1 MPVGATVA
9 VAGAGLASGAMSSSA
24 AKSAAKTQSA
34 AADRAADLQNQQ
46 FQQLLQLQ
54 MPGYQRGEQAASVYM
69 QALGLPSMTAGG
81 SSPSYSGGSGLMT
94 GGAGG
99 GTDWNG
105 YLQAN
110 PDVMAAVQKGG
121 FGGAGD
127 PSAAAQ
133 RHYLEYGQREGRTLP
148 SQATTGQV
156 GSGTQVPALSIADQ
170 VMQTPGYQTQL
181 DQGLKSIDRAAPLT
195 GGMYSGRRMK
205 ALNEFG
211 QNTFGSYYQD
221 WLGKVGGVAGQG
233 QQVAQNVG
241 QQGMD
246 NAKSVGGLMMTG
258 ANAKA
263 NGAYNSASAWSGAMS
278 DAVGAG
284 MWLGGQKGWFK
295 K

>member
-9 VAGAGLASGAMSSSA
+9 VAGAGLASGVMGSSA

-69 QALGLPSMTAGG
+69 QALGLPSMTGGASPAPSYATPASPAGYGG
-81 SSPSYSGGSGLMT
+81 SMPTDIRDRGYSPSMT
-94 GGAGG
+94 GGRITYQQDMPESFGDGYASPVAGTAQYG
-99 GTDWNG
+99 
-105 YLQAN
+105 
-110 PDVMAAVQKGG
+110 AAT
-121 FGGAGD
+121 
-127 PSAAAQ
+127 P
-133 RHYLEYGQREGRTLP
+133 TP
-148 SQATTGQV
+148 ATA
-156 GSGTQVPALSIADQ
+156 PLSIADQ

-221 WLGKVGGVAGQG
+221 WMNRVGGVAGQG
-233 QQVAQNVG
+233 AQTAQNVG
-241 QQGMD
+241 QQGME

-258 ANAKA
+258 ANATAQGKL
-263 NGAYNSASAWSGAMS
+263 NSANAWSGAMS

-284 MWLGGQKGWFK
+284 MWLGGQQGWFK